1 MTTMDF
7 AVAAGMGMATVVS
20 AVSFGM
26 IAKYFFDHGL
36 ADHNDPFPNLITLY
50 RKYKQHTKAKTG

>member
-1 MTTMDF
+1 
-7 AVAAGMGMATVVS
+7 MATVVS